1 MLEGIKIEVYK
12 ANQEL
17 AKNGLVTLRWG
28 NISAKDENT
37 GYIVIKPRRTAS
49 ALLRPDDLIVCDMDG
64 KILEGTHAPTSD
76 LFTHLEIYKAFPQV
90 MSVAHTHSKWATVFA
105 QAGKSIPNLGTAHA
119 DYFKYDI
126 PVTRTMR
133 PEEIAKDYEKNT
145 GRIIADAF
153 TLKDPMTTPA
163 VLVKSHGPF
172 VWGQSIHETV
182 DNAVA
187 LEYVAE
193 MAFYT
198 LRLNTD
204 TDMNTYLIEKHVQ
217 RKQGGRNEQ

>member
-1 MLEGIKIEVYK
+1 MLEGLKIEVYK

-28 NISAKDENT
+28 NISARDERT
-37 GYIVIKPRRTAS
+37 GYIVIKPRRIAFTQIK
-49 ALLRPDDLIVCDMDG
+49 PDDLIVCDMEG
-64 KILEGTHAPTSD
+64 KILEGSHTPSSD

-90 MSVAHTHSKWATVFA
+90 GSVAHTHSKWATVFA
-105 QAGKSIPNLGTAHA
+105 QAGESIPNLGTTHA

-163 VLVKSHGPF
+163 ILVKNHGPF
-172 VWGQSIHETV
+172 VWGRDIADAV

-204 TDMNTYLIEKHVQ
+204 ADMNKYLIEKHVQ
-217 RKQGGRNEQ
+217 RKQGGKNEQ

>member
-1 MLEGIKIEVYK
+1 MLEGLKIEVYQ

-17 AKNGLVTLRWG
+17 TKYGLVTLRWG
-28 NISAKDENT
+28 NISVKDEQT
-37 GYIVIKPRRTAS
+37 GYVVIKPSRMSYR
-49 ALLRPDDLIVCDMDG
+49 LIKPDDLMVCDMDG
-64 KILEGTHAPTSD
+64 RVVEGTHTPSSD

-90 MSVAHTHSKWATVFA
+90 KSVAHTHSKWATVFA
-105 QAGKSIPNLGTAHA
+105 QAGESIPNLGTTHA

-126 PVTRTMR
+126 PITRTMR
-133 PEEIAKDYEKNT
+133 QEEISKEYEKNT
-145 GRIIADAF
+145 GKIIADAF

-163 VLVKSHGPF
+163 VLVKNHGPF
-172 VWGQSIHETV
+172 VWGKSIMDTV
-182 DNAVA
+182 DNAIA

-204 TDMNTYLIEKHVQ
+204 ADMNKYLIDKHVQ
-217 RKQGGRNEQ
+217 RKQGKKE